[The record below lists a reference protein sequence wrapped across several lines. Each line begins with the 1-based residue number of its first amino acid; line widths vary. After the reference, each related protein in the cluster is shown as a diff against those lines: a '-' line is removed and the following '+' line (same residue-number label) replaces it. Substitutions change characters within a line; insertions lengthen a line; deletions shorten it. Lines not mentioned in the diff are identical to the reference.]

1 MSDFHRE
8 TSPEQTPWPSEA
20 EIELEKRL
28 LNIEQNQ
35 NRVSQLVMQLQLE
48 HRTGINEV
56 KAKVDTLGA
65 DMAAQLQVMMSMLK
79 KYLANGN

>member
-1 MSDFHRE
+1 VSDFHRE
-8 TSPEQTPWPSEA
+8 TSPGQTPWPSEA

-28 LNIEQNQ
+28 LNIEQGQ

-56 KAKVDTLGA
+56 KAQVSALGS
-65 DMAAQLQVMMSMLK
+65 DVAAQLHVMMGMLK